1 MLNVEK
7 LVKSYQGNVVV
18 QDATFNLGDGQHAA
32 LVGYNGTGK
41 STILKM
47 LAGVEK
53 PDSGTMSLGVNQ
65 TVGYL
70 LQDTSQHA
78 DTTILEYL
86 RSETGVRDIEQ
97 ELEVLSQ
104 DLSNQDQLMRYGDL
118 QDRFERQGGY
128 NFVHRAEAMLEGLGI
143 GRDAMLRSMTELSSG
158 QKHKV
163 GVVAILLR
171 DDDVLLLDEPTNNLD
186 LPAII
191 WLEQYLKKSSRTILF
206 VSHDRRFIDH
216 VATKIIVLDWVKRTT
231 SVTNGN
237 YSSYLE
243 QRERMMEN
251 QAAAHDRQQK
261 EIAGLERRVE
271 TLRVKALRGSSW
283 RGTDNDKFLRGFK
296 RDRAAGS
303 GRRAAAMEKRIEQI
317 KRVERPVFRDP
328 LHIEVDLDALQ
339 GSADINLNDVV
350 AGYPNGY
357 ATNPIS
363 LHIPFGER
371 VSILGTNGAGKSTL
385 LKTMYGMLKPLTGEV
400 KIGPG
405 VLMGNMLQEHES
417 LPRNVSSI
425 EFLMDRCKLA
435 EESAFHLL
443 KRFSILP
450 EDRAREPIANLSP
463 GARARLLI
471 GLFAEQK
478 KNVLVLDEP
487 TNHLDLEASEALE
500 EVLESFGG
508 TILLVSHDRYFLE
521 RIGFDRIL
529 LLDHRDLKELD
540 DAKEYLKVAEERA
553 QKLIRSL

>member
-1 MLNVEK
+1 M
-7 LVKSYQGNVVV
+7 KSYQGNVVV

-53 PDSGTMSLGVNQ
+53 PDSGTISLGVSQ
-65 TVGYL
+65 TIGYL
-70 LQDTSQHA
+70 LQDTSQHINV
-78 DTTILEYL
+78 TVMEYL
-86 RSETGVRDIEQ
+86 RGETGISAIEQ
-97 ELEVLSQ
+97 KLEELSK
-104 DLSNQDQLMRYGDL
+104 DLSHQEQLMHYGDL
-118 QDRFERQGGY
+118 QDRFERCGGY
-128 NFVHRAEAMLEGLGI
+128 NFVHRAETMLEGLGI
-143 GRDAMLRSMTELSSG
+143 GRDSMLHPMSNLSSG

-163 GVVAILLR
+163 GLVAILLR
-171 DDDVLLLDEPTNNLD
+171 DDDILLLDEPTNNLD

-206 VSHDRRFIDH
+206 VSHDRRFIDQI
-216 VATKIIVLDWVKRTT
+216 ATKIVVLDWIKRTT

-243 QRERMMEN
+243 QRERIMEN

-317 KRVERPVFRDP
+317 KRIERPTFRDR
-328 LHIEVDLDALQ
+328 LHIEVDLEVLH
-339 GSADINLNDVV
+339 GSADINLDNVV

-357 ATNPIS
+357 TTAPIS
-363 LHIPFGER
+363 LNIPFGER
-371 VSILGTNGAGKSTL
+371 VNILGTNGAGKSTL
-385 LKTMYGMLKPLTGEV
+385 LKTMCGILKPLTGEV
-400 KIGPG
+400 KPGPG

-417 LPRNVSSI
+417 LPRNASAI
-425 EFLMDRCKLA
+425 DFLMERCKI
-435 EESAFHLL
+435 EEVNAFQLL
-443 KRFSILP
+443 NHFSILP
-450 EDRAREPIANLSP
+450 KDRAREPIKNLSP

-500 EVLESFGG
+500 EVLANFEG
-508 TILLVSHDRYFLE
+508 TIILVSHDRYFLE

-529 LLDHRDLKELD
+529 LLNHRELRELD
-540 DAKEYLKVAEERA
+540 DVEEYLRTAEERA